1 MKMCKRILCILYRIV
16 LMYSKPSNNKISLS
30 QNAKRKGV
38 SEVVDKCQG
47 VLKEAMGHFQDD
59 KIAPKVKRCLDI
71 WREREVFEDKFI
83 AELEATLDPGNP
95 KSKEDEQEI
104 VDSFQVRIP
113 YNRERF

>member
-1 MKMCKRILCILYRIV
+1 MWCVALYV
-16 LMYSKPSNNKISLS
+16 F

-38 SEVVDKCQG
+38 TEIVDKCQG
-47 VLKEAMGHFQDD
+47 VLKEAMGYFRDD
-59 KIAPKVKRCLDI
+59 KIAPKVQRCLDI

-83 AELEATLDPGNP
+83 GELAATLDPGNP

-113 YNRERF
+113 CVKEVFKSWDILIN

>member
-1 MKMCKRILCILYRIV
+1 MQADSLHLIQDSAC
-16 LMYSKPSNNKISLS
+16 SKPSNNKFSS
-30 QNAKRKGV
+30 FQNAKRKGV

-59 KIAPKVKRCLDI
+59 KIALKVKRCLDI

>member
-1 MKMCKRILCILYRIV
+1 M
-16 LMYSKPSNNKISLS
+16 
-30 QNAKRKGV
+30 
-38 SEVVDKCQG
+38 VDKCQG

-104 VDSFQVRIP
+104 VDSFQVRTP